1 MLRKTSLL
9 IMLSLFLTNGSIAA
23 SKVLENCTL
32 NSSILKMERN
42 FSVYL
47 PDGYDDSMRSYP
59 VLYLLHGATDD
70 HTAWIQFGEV
80 QRIADKVIEEG
91 FATPMIIVMPDA
103 DTGRRGY
110 FNDIRGDFN
119 YEDFFIQELIPF
131 VEKEY
136 RCRTDR
142 QYRAVAGLSM
152 GGGGTLIYALH
163 YPELFATACP
173 LSAAV
178 FPEMDRQR
186 VKNQYATQGANLS
199 DETVEQWCEK
209 YDILQLV
216 RTMPNEQKNM
226 VRWYIDCGDKDFL
239 YEGNAL
245 LHIAM
250 RKQNIPHEFRI
261 RGGSHSWTY
270 WREALPEV
278 LKFIT
283 ETFSR

>member
-1 MLRKTSLL
+1 MLRKSTLLIVFSLL
-9 IMLSLFLTNGSIAA
+9 LANGSMAA
-23 SKVLENCTL
+23 SKVMESCTL
-32 NSSILKMERN
+32 KSSILKMERK

-47 PDGYDDSMRSYP
+47 PDGYDENMRSYP

-70 HTAWIQFGEV
+70 HTAWIQFGEM
-80 QRIADKVIEEG
+80 QGITDKAIREG
-91 FATPMIIVMPDA
+91 QATPMIIVMPDA

-110 FNDIRGDFN
+110 FNDIQGDFN
-119 YEDFFIQELIPF
+119 YENFFIQELIPF

-136 RCRTDR
+136 RCRKDR

-152 GGGGTLIYALH
+152 GGGGTLVYALH

-178 FPEMDRQR
+178 FPELNKQKIKDQHAE
-186 VKNQYATQGANLS
+186 KNVFLS
-199 DETVEQWCEK
+199 NEAIEQWCDK
-209 YDILQLV
+209 YDILKLV
-216 RTMPNEQKNM
+216 NSFPDDQKNKI
-226 VRWYIDCGDKDFL
+226 RWYIDCGDKDFL

-261 RGGSHSWTY
+261 REGDHGWKY
-270 WREALPEV
+270 WRESLPEV
-278 LKFIT
+278 LKFIST
-283 ETFSR
+283 TFTR